1 MHWFELIH
9 TPTFQI
15 WLLPFLIFF
24 ARIVDVSVD
33 TLRIIYLSRDRT
45 VLAPLLGFFEVLVW
59 LLAVSQIIQNLTSP
73 ILYIAYA
80 SGYAT
85 GNYVG
90 MLIERRLAFGNVIL
104 RIITKRDASNLIQ
117 YLLDNQY
124 KITHLEAK
132 GNDGNVSLIFMIL
145 KRKMLKGMLKIVD
158 QYHPQAFYS
167 IEDVRLVHEGLM
179 VNPLAPMRID
189 PMQK

>member
-15 WLLPFLIFF
+15 WVLPFLIFF

-90 MLIERRLAFGNVIL
+90 MRIERRLAFGNVIL

>member
-15 WLLPFLIFF
+15 WVLPFLIFF